1 MIFISDIMI
10 SVIKPHLLITDIA
23 TESSTEL
30 QKTLKTLISSTR
42 RLKTLILEVTLISPD
57 QLSHLDL
64 DQDHDI
70 SWYYTRSPYEITS
83 SLTLPPQVTSVS
95 VDVSR
100 VKEWQIAAHV
110 LRAYHTTP
118 DTFSALSTFS
128 TGNLTVL
135 QNKEVFSILV
145 KYFSGA
151 STRTLWYVVKMLT
164 HVVEIT
170 IQRISDINENF
181 GKFLDIY
188 TKNVG
193 LMIANQIEQV
203 ISMFSGQFDP
213 SQMFSVFPKLAVQW
227 VIIN

>member
-23 TESSTEL
+23 TKSSTEL

-64 DQDHDI
+64 DEDHDI

-83 SLTLPPQVTSVS
+83 SLTLPPQITSVS

-110 LRAYHTTP
+110 LRAYHATP
-118 DTFSALSTFS
+118 DTFSGLSTFS

-135 QNKEVFSILV
+135 QNKE
-145 KYFSGA
+145 
-151 STRTLWYVVKMLT
+151 
-164 HVVEIT
+164 
-170 IQRISDINENF
+170 
-181 GKFLDIY
+181 
-188 TKNVG
+188 
-193 LMIANQIEQV
+193 
-203 ISMFSGQFDP
+203 
-213 SQMFSVFPKLAVQW
+213 
-227 VIIN
+227 